1 MEEKVKKLG
10 VALLLK
16 TNSNFKQVLYIR
28 VLCVHLEG
36 SGQLGKAKLRKE

>member
-28 VLCVHLEG
+28 VCVYLEG